1 MCIRDSLRRAR
12 AWVAALRRVAP
23 EDPPSELGVPALEAR
38 LEELELSRFD
48 DQPERLLGL
57 TADKIVR
64 ALEKADDAGALAREA
79 RAQASDEDAAART
92 LASAAAEAG
101 DAVAGALAD
110 VLVRDVDRLE
120 GDALLKLAAHAPDE
134 EARATYLRAASR
146 RLREEG
152 RPGPAALALAEV
164 GASKRDTAMLR
175 AALTAAERAGDLDA
189 ARRIVAL
196 ALDVVGDGPAR
207 AALEA
212 MRDRWRQ

>member
-1 MCIRDSLRRAR
+1 
-12 AWVAALRRVAP
+12 
-23 EDPPSELGVPALEAR
+23 
-38 LEELELSRFD
+38 
-48 DQPERLLGL
+48 
-57 TADKIVR
+57 
-64 ALEKADDAGALAREA
+64 
-79 RAQASDEDAAART
+79 
-92 LASAAAEAG
+92 
-101 DAVAGALAD
+101 VAGALAD

-212 MRDRWRQ
+212 MRDRWRT